1 MKKLLKKQISKLVS
15 ILVLTLSTT
24 SCNYLDVIPD
34 NIPTIDM
41 AFADRAAAEKYLFT
55 CYSYLP
61 NFYHPD
67 NDPAMLGSGEI
78 HIFDGG
84 GIDRVNMGL
93 ITGNQN
99 INNPICGYWDGTNRG
114 TNLFIGIRDCNTF
127 LEKIGDVH
135 DIQSIE
141 RERWIGEVE
150 FLKAYYHYLLLR
162 SYGAIP
168 IVDKNLPVSAEASE
182 MATYRIPVDSC
193 VNYISELLTIAA
205 EKLPLKVEKAATELG
220 RITRP
225 GALAIKAQLLTLAAS
240 PLFNGNTDY
249 ANIIDN
255 KGIHL
260 FNSTYDATKWDKA
273 SIACKEAINTALE
286 ADCELYKEANTTYRL
301 NDTLSLQLNLK
312 SIIYDKWNPEFI
324 WGSTRTDTRW
334 IQSQVMPRLE
344 AEWALSNTLNGVV
357 CPTLELVETFY
368 SENGV
373 PIEEDINYDYAN
385 RYKLRH
391 ATSADRWYVKEGEE
405 TAILHFNREP
415 RFYANIAFDRSI
427 WWGNGRYTLDEELYC
442 VKVRAN
448 EAAGMRSWEHLSQ
461 TGYFSKKLMDT
472 ETIVDKDN
480 FTVKQSYFPIIRLG
494 DLYLMYAE
502 VLNATKSTPD
512 EEVYYY
518 IDEVRKRAGLKGCVE
533 AWRKYAVNPE
543 KPLSQ
548 KGMREIIHRERLI
561 ELALE
566 GKAFWDIRRWK
577 EGLTRWN
584 KPIKGW
590 NIHGETAED
599 FYNPIVIQK
608 CSFSTRDYL
617 WPLKEYSMIINRNL
631 CQNYGW

>member
-205 EKLPLKVEKAATELG
+205 ESCL
-220 RITRP
+220 
-225 GALAIKAQLLTLAAS
+225 
-240 PLFNGNTDY
+240 
-249 ANIIDN
+249 
-255 KGIHL
+255 
-260 FNSTYDATKWDKA
+260 
-273 SIACKEAINTALE
+273 
-286 ADCELYKEANTTYRL
+286 
-301 NDTLSLQLNLK
+301 
-312 SIIYDKWNPEFI
+312 
-324 WGSTRTDTRW
+324 
-334 IQSQVMPRLE
+334 
-344 AEWALSNTLNGVV
+344 
-357 CPTLELVETFY
+357 
-368 SENGV
+368 
-373 PIEEDINYDYAN
+373 
-385 RYKLRH
+385 
-391 ATSADRWYVKEGEE
+391 
-405 TAILHFNREP
+405 
-415 RFYANIAFDRSI
+415 
-427 WWGNGRYTLDEELYC
+427 
-442 VKVRAN
+442 
-448 EAAGMRSWEHLSQ
+448 
-461 TGYFSKKLMDT
+461 
-472 ETIVDKDN
+472 
-480 FTVKQSYFPIIRLG
+480 
-494 DLYLMYAE
+494 
-502 VLNATKSTPD
+502 
-512 EEVYYY
+512 
-518 IDEVRKRAGLKGCVE
+518 
-533 AWRKYAVNPE
+533 
-543 KPLSQ
+543 
-548 KGMREIIHRERLI
+548 
-561 ELALE
+561 
-566 GKAFWDIRRWK
+566 
-577 EGLTRWN
+577 
-584 KPIKGW
+584 
-590 NIHGETAED
+590 
-599 FYNPIVIQK
+599 
-608 CSFSTRDYL
+608 
-617 WPLKEYSMIINRNL
+617 
-631 CQNYGW
+631 

>member
-1 MKKLLKKQISKLVS
+1 M
-15 ILVLTLSTT
+15 
-24 SCNYLDVIPD
+24 
-34 NIPTIDM
+34 
-41 AFADRAAAEKYLFT
+41 
-55 CYSYLP
+55 
-61 NFYHPD
+61 
-67 NDPAMLGSGEI
+67 
-78 HIFDGG
+78 
-84 GIDRVNMGL
+84 
-93 ITGNQN
+93 
-99 INNPICGYWDGTNRG
+99 
-114 TNLFIGIRDCNTF
+114 
-127 LEKIGDVH
+127 
-135 DIQSIE
+135 
-141 RERWIGEVE
+141 
-150 FLKAYYHYLLLR
+150 
-162 SYGAIP
+162 
-168 IVDKNLPVSAEASE
+168 SAEASE

-273 SIACKEAINTALE
+273 AIACKEAINTALE

-502 VLNATKSTPD
+502 VLNETKNTPD

-518 IDEVRKRAGLKGCVE
+518 IDEVRKRAGLKDVL
-533 AWRKYAVNPE
+533 R
-543 KPLSQ
+543 
-548 KGMREIIHRERLI
+548 
-561 ELALE
+561 
-566 GKAFWDIRRWK
+566 
-577 EGLTRWN
+577 
-584 KPIKGW
+584 
-590 NIHGETAED
+590 HGE
-599 FYNPIVIQK
+599 NMPSIRK
-608 CSFSTRDYL
+608 SL
-617 WPLKEYSMIINRNL
+617 
-631 CQNYGW
+631 